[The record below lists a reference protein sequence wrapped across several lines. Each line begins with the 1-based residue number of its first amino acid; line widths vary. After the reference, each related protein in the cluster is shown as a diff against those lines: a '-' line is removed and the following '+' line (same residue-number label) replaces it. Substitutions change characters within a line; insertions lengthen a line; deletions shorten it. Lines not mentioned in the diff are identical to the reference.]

1 MTYSIRE
8 VSALTGL
15 TASTLRYYESEQ
27 LLSPVHRNGANRR
40 EYDAQDMD
48 WLSIITCLK
57 NTGMP
62 IQEIR
67 RFVTLCEQGDQTL
80 AERYR
85 IVLSHRQATQ
95 ARIAALKREL
105 AHIDY
110 KVAYYDAACKAGT
123 EAELKKLK
131 PPDNANCCFDFLQA
145 TQNCDAATECK
156 A

>member
-27 LLSPVHRNGANRR
+27 LLSPVRRNGANRR
-40 EYDAQDMD
+40 VYDDQDMD

-67 RFVTLCEQGDQTL
+67 RFVTLCERGDETL
-80 AERYR
+80 HERYR
-85 IVLSHRQATQ
+85 IVLDHKRATE
-95 ARIAALKREL
+95 ARIAALEREL
-105 AHIDY
+105 QHINY
-110 KVAYYDAACKAGT
+110 KVAYYQAACAAGT
-123 EAELKKLK
+123 EAELKKIK
-131 PPDNANCCFDFLQA
+131 SANCRFDDLQA
-145 TQNCDAATECK
+145 CATAAAGTQSK